1 MIPHRYTVMHSSS
14 VRTCIHNRRMPD
26 GREILASDKEISRR
40 NPDGF
45 QGKLTWYDGKRS
57 AQAAFDG
64 CEYSFSEI
72 KAAYQE
78 AVGHSVG
85 ASQIYYVL
93 HRHKWR
99 KVMPRSRHPK
109 KASEE
114 VIATS
119 KKLTPE
125 SQN

>member
-1 MIPHRYTVMHSSS
+1 MV
-14 VRTCIHNRRMPD
+14 
-26 GREILASDKEISRR
+26 EI
-40 NPDGF
+40 
-45 QGKLTWYDGKRS
+45 
-57 AQAAFDG
+57 
-64 CEYSFSEI
+64 SEI

-78 AVGHSVG
+78 AVGHSIG
-85 ASQIYYVL
+85 TAQIYYVL

-99 KVMPRSRHPK
+99 KVMLRSRHPK

-114 VIATS
+114 VVETS